1 MVKPLTIEEQLKNIE
16 FKPDSM
22 LIVEFVTSK
31 YDAAWEKNEKDEIV
45 QVYEDLELGKDT
57 GAALRSAF
65 EQFQIDDAGEEGI
78 YTINEDPTKE

>member
-45 QVYEDLELGKDT
+45 QVY
-57 GAALRSAF
+57 
-65 EQFQIDDAGEEGI
+65 
-78 YTINEDPTKE
+78 